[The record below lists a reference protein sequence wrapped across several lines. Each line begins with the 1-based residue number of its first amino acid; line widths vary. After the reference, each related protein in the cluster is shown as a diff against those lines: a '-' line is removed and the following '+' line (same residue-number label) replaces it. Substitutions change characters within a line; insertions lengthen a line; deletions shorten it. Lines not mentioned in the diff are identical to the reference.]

1 MSVNIAEIGK
11 STPNGTVLLMG
22 ISFTRED
29 APDPDAT
36 RGMTAPRVF
45 TYALLK
51 VGGLW
56 YVTGSGKAP
65 TAAGWPAVL
74 RWLGKDGRKVEWID
88 RLTGAQRIWPVPLP
102 EPVDVYATLD
112 TLKPRR

>member
-1 MSVNIAEIGK
+1 MTVNIAEIGK
-11 STPNGTVLLMG
+11 STPNGSVLLMG
-22 ISFTRED
+22 ISFTSGNT
-29 APDPDAT
+29 ADPGAT
-36 RGMTAPRVF
+36 RGITPSRVL

-56 YVTGSGKAP
+56 YVTGSGRAP

-74 RWLGKDGRKVEWID
+74 RWLGKDNRKVEWID
-88 RLTGAQRIWPVPLP
+88 LLTEKRRLWPVPLP

-112 TLKPRR
+112 TSQARR